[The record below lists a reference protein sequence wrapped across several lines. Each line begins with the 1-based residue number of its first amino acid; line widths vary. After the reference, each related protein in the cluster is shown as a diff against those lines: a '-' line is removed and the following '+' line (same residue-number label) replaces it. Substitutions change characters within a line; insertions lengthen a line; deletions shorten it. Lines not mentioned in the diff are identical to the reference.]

1 VSEPQ
6 VAQLHELDETPSG
19 NAALPPAVPAIQR
32 GARLYR
38 RAAVVRASR
47 GPAVDWRGLRIL
59 CYHRVSPERDVL
71 SVPPARFRQQLE
83 HALASGATPLRLVD
97 ALARGACA
105 QRSRSF
111 CVTFDDGYE
120 DTLSEALPILR
131 ELAVPATVYV
141 PTAIIGGTARLTW
154 YQAPPPMLDWA
165 GIDELRAD
173 GLVDIGAH
181 TRTHPALTRLDEE
194 AARSEIAGSRAE
206 LAVQLGE
213 APTTFAYPAGL
224 YGERERR
231 LVAEAGFT
239 SAVTVRAG
247 VNGAGADPL
256 ELARTLVYGE
266 EPLATF
272 AARFDGKLDVQTRLR
287 SFVLNRSRAKFF
299 RIRKD

>member
-1 VSEPQ
+1 MTDVP
-6 VAQLHELDETPSG
+6 LHELDETPSDE
-19 NAALPPAVPAIQR
+19 AALPPAVPAIQR

-38 RAAVVRASR
+38 RAAVVRACR
-47 GPAVDWRGLRIL
+47 GPEVEWRGLRIL
-59 CYHRVSPERDVL
+59 CYHRISPERDVL
-71 SVPPARFRQQLE
+71 SVQPGLFRRQLE
-83 HALASGATPLRLVD
+83 YALASGAAPVRLVD
-97 ALARGACA
+97 GLRDRAHASDR
-105 QRSRSF
+105 RSF
-111 CVTFDDGYE
+111 CVTFDDGYA

-131 ELAVPATVYV
+131 ELSIPATVYI

-154 YQAPPPMLDWA
+154 YHAPPPMLDWP
-165 GIDELRAD
+165 GVHELRAD

-181 TRTHPALTRLDEE
+181 TRTHPALTRLSDD
-194 AARSEIAGSRAE
+194 AVRHEIAGSRAE

-231 LVAEAGFT
+231 LVDEAGFT

-247 VNGAGADPL
+247 VNAAEADPL
-256 ELARTLVYGE
+256 ELARTLIYGE
-266 EPLATF
+266 EPLETF

-299 RIRKD
+299 RIRKA